1 MATVLQ
7 WSGREARALRL
18 AMRMSVRE
26 FASHLGINDSA
37 VSNWERR
44 GDQARL
50 RYQTQQD
57 LDTALVRA
65 SDEVRE
71 RFELAPAQ
79 ASQPGPPELAI
90 GLQAGPPLPD
100 GPRRLTHPIDGKV
113 MVLVPAGIFPFGPE
127 NQPVSLPA
135 FYIDLTPTTNEDYA
149 KFVAATGYRAP
160 IHWAASAFPDELR
173 EHPVV
178 HVTYRDAV
186 RYAQW
191 AQKALPTAA
200 EWEKAARGEK
210 GNAYPWGNQA
220 TVAKCNVRESGID
233 GTTPVH
239 RYRSGV
245 SPYGVYDLSG
255 NVWEWCGTETDPGRF
270 VLKGS
275 AFTSPF
281 DMAAASA
288 TNDASSDM
296 QDDDTGFRCVA
307 PAELLDAMLSGTA

>member
-1 MATVLQ
+1 
-7 WSGREARALRL
+7 
-18 AMRMSVRE
+18 MSVRE

-44 GDQARL
+44 GPQARL
-50 RYQTQQD
+50 RYQTQHD
-57 LDTALVRA
+57 LDTALARA
-65 SDEVRE
+65 SDEARE
-71 RFELAPAQ
+71 RFEMALAQ
-79 ASQPGPPELAI
+79 ASQPGAPEPTV
-90 GLQAGPPLPD
+90 GLHAGPPRPC
-100 GPRRLTHPIDGKV
+100 GPRRVTHPIDGKL
-113 MVLVPAGIFPFGPE
+113 MVLIPAGSFPFGPD
-127 NQPVSLPA
+127 NQPVMLPA

-149 KFVAATGYRAP
+149 RFVAASGHRAP
-160 IHWAASAFPDELR
+160 LHWVGGAFPEELR

-178 HVTYRDAV
+178 HVTCRDAAS
-186 RYAQW
+186 YAEW
-191 AQKALPTAA
+191 AQKTLPSAA

-210 GNAYPWGNQA
+210 GNLYPWGNQA

-255 NVWEWCGTETDPGRF
+255 NVWEWCNTETDPGRY

-281 DMAAASA
+281 DMAAANA
-288 TNDASSDM
+288 TNDASAGM

-307 PAELLDAMLSGTA
+307 PAEVLDAMLSNTA